1 MVLGKC
7 DLIDY
12 IQIETDPRIPL
23 EEDERALQ
31 ETCEMILSLSGKAA
45 CTATL

>member
-7 DLIDY
+7 DLIDH
-12 IQIETDPRIPL
+12 IQIETDPRIHL

-31 ETCEMILSLSGKAA
+31 ETCEIILSLSDKAV
-45 CTATL
+45 CVVTL